1 MNYANFL
8 ADYVN
13 LSISQ
18 WQIRTLTDLSDMLKG
33 RAGTRQELY
42 LSLGWLSEELRKG
55 SVEEQ
60 SSILILDSVK
70 LN

>member
-1 MNYANFL
+1 MYGDSCFKYQKKFS
-8 ADYVN
+8 DVN
-13 LSISQ
+13 SP
-18 WQIRTLTDLSDMLKG
+18 LSDMLKG

-42 LSLGWLSEELRKG
+42 LALGWLSEELRKC

-60 SSILILDSVK
+60 SSILIIDFVR